1 MEIKF
6 YIQENDKS
14 ALECGK
20 VIINN
25 ISTLQEFEELYKT
38 EYLYYEQPFKD
49 FVLDEK
55 YYMIADNSNLFG
67 VFSMHMGYTFIDC
80 MEHDDRVIV
89 KQMFPYLKCNIVNE

>member
-6 YIQENDKS
+6 YIQKNDKS

-38 EYLYYEQPFKD
+38 EYLYPLA
-49 FVLDEK
+49 LD
-55 YYMIADNSNLFG
+55 L
-67 VFSMHMGYTFIDC
+67 
-80 MEHDDRVIV
+80 
-89 KQMFPYLKCNIVNE
+89 